1 MLIAPVQRLQ
11 MIFTLRKLSTQNL
24 GKRGSLNSGISLEM
38 GALSLQQLHH
48 LLRPPSSL
56 LIFKPLRVAAASAAF
71 PLPKSIITVQRFV
84 ASPPPVSP
92 PRHRFFCISSSS
104 FSAAVSDIGAGTPSS
119 NFLSKEESSNISNSS
134 SEVQLGDDHEGS
146 VIELEAAAYASQNEP
161 IIACANAG
169 KPPTLSV
176 KEKKELASYA
186 HSLGKKLKSQQI
198 GKSGVNSS
206 VAASFLETLEANELL
221 KLKVHN
227 NCPGE
232 LADVVRQ
239 LEEATGSVTVG
250 QIGRTVIL
258 YRPSPTKLK
267 AEEKKKQAQKVF
279 MKKRT
284 TLKPPESKKDQ
295 VWRPSNRGRR
305 GSSRI

>member
-1 MLIAPVQRLQ
+1 
-11 MIFTLRKLSTQNL
+11 
-24 GKRGSLNSGISLEM
+24 M

-48 LLRPPSSL
+48 LLRRPSSSL
-56 LIFKPLRVAAASAAF
+56 LMFKSLCVPASA
-71 PLPKSIITVQRFV
+71 LRLHQSITVQSFV
-84 ASPPPVSP
+84 ASLPPVSP
-92 PRHRFFCISSSS
+92 PRHRLLCSNSSSS
-104 FSAAVSDIGAGTPSS
+104 AAVTYLGVGTPSS
-119 NFLSKEESSNISNSS
+119 NLLSEEESSNISTSSSS
-134 SEVQLGDDHEGS
+134 SEVQPGDDPEGFP
-146 VIELEAAAYASQNEP
+146 VELEEAAYASQTEP
-161 IIACANAG
+161 IIALANAG

-198 GKSGVNSS
+198 GKSGVTPS

-221 KLKVHN
+221 KLKVHS

-232 LADVVRQ
+232 LADVVKQ

-258 YRPSPTKLK
+258 YRPSLTKLK

-279 MKKRT
+279 IRKRA
-284 TLKPPESKKDQ
+284 TLKPPESKSAQ
-295 VWRPSNRGRR
+295 FRRLSNHGHRGT
-305 GSSRI
+305 SRI